1 MTAEVVALII
11 ALVLIAL
18 VVWTSL
24 RSGSPPT
31 PTSPSVRRT
40 MMELLPDRL
49 PGSAEAPIVELGSG
63 WGGVAFAL
71 ARRYPHHPVIG
82 YEVSALPWA
91 VSRLRLLVQPQANL
105 HFRKSDFMQVDLS
118 GIALSICYLM
128 PDTMSRLRDKL
139 DRELPNGAL
148 VLSNTFAIPDWHA
161 LDQVNASDL
170 YSSPV
175 YLYEINRN

>member
-1 MTAEVVALII
+1 MTAEVAALTT

-24 RSGSPPT
+24 KTGSPPT

-40 MMELLPDRL
+40 MMRTLPDRL
-49 PGSAEAPIVELGSG
+49 PGNEGAAIAELGSG

-71 ARRYPHHPVIG
+71 AKRYPQHPIIG

-91 VSRLRLLVQPQANL
+91 VSRLRLLVQPRANL
-105 HFRKSDFMQVDLS
+105 QFRIMDFMRADLS
-118 GIALSICYLM
+118 GVALSICYLM
-128 PDTMSRLRDKL
+128 PDTMARLRDKL
-139 DRELPNGAL
+139 GSELPDGAL
-148 VLSNTFAIPDWHA
+148 VLSNTFAMPDWHA
-161 LDQVNASDL
+161 LDQVNAPDL

-175 YLYEINRN
+175 YLYEISKK